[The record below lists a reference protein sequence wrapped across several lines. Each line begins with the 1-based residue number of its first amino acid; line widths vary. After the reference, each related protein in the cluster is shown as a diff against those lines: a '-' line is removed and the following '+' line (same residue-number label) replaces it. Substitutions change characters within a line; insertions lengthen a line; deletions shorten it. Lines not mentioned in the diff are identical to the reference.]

1 MKSGI
6 AGDGYFDIR
15 MYGTDFLRCARL
27 ATSLIAVDE
36 LATSSNRRD
45 TRPKGQQSD
54 FREVVY
60 LSTVSNFIR
69 CSYKRKAL

>member
-6 AGDGYFDIR
+6 AGNGYFDIR
-15 MYGTDFLRCARL
+15 MYGTDFFRCARL

-45 TRPKGQQSD
+45 TRPE
-54 FREVVY
+54 RATER
-60 LSTVSNFIR
+60 LP
-69 CSYKRKAL
+69 